1 MTFVYILIGVII
13 IFFAFQY
20 LMVIK
25 AKLKKGKPA
34 PELSGNLKKAVEKY
48 DKVLIYF
55 FSPSCGA
62 CRAMTPLIEQYKSK
76 KKNYFSVDVSKDSE
90 TAGKFGIMA
99 TPSTVIVENGT
110 IKEFLLGPLPKGK
123 IDALMA

>member
-1 MTFVYILIGVII
+1 MTFVYILIGLVIV
-13 IFFAFQY
+13 FFAFQY

-25 AKLKKGKPA
+25 AKFKKGKPA
-34 PELSGNLKKAVEKY
+34 PELSGSLNTAVQKY

-62 CRAMTPLIEQYKSK
+62 CRSMTPLIEEYKRK
-76 KKNYFSVDVSKDSE
+76 KKNFFSIDVSRDSE

-99 TPSTVIVENGT
+99 TPSTVIVEKGT
-110 IKEFLLGPLPKGK
+110 IREFLLGPIPKGR